1 MSIGLVDPL
10 GFSKRWPLAYLVSRP
25 LEDREEVISSDH
37 MDVTWWSSLCE

>member
-25 LEDREEVISSDH
+25 LEDREVISSDH
-37 MDVTWWSSLCE
+37 MVVTWWSSLCE